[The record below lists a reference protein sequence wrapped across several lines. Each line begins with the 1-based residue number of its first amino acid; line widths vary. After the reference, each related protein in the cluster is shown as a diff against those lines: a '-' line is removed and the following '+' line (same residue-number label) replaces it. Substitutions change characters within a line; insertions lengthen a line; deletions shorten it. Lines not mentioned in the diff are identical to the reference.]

1 MMDFLYSLSARIAL
15 IYYGQKKS
23 RFHIDLEWF
32 APEDEGRTEDPT
44 EYKIRKAREEGKVA
58 KSQDLTA
65 AIILLF
71 GVITLAASGTYLL
84 KTMIEMMKFFFLRS
98 AEINIVE
105 NGLVF
110 NVFIRYFVR
119 LLLPVGGIVFIA
131 AFLGNVMQVGFLFSV
146 KPITPDIQKIIPKFG
161 NFFKRAFG
169 SSEAAFN
176 LLKSVVKILI
186 IAGIAFLNISA
197 KFDRLVSLSQVTVLE
212 AFRIITSTGF
222 MIMAEAAVVM
232 LAFAIFDYRFQRKKH
247 LDSLK
252 MSKQEV
258 KEERKTQEGDPLIR
272 SRLRERMRQIL
283 NQNMLR
289 KVPEADVVVT
299 NPTHFAVAMEWD
311 RIKMHA
317 PTVTAKGQDNMAFR
331 IRDIAKQNGVPVM
344 ENKPLTRALF
354 SEVEIGDIIPEKYY
368 EVVALV
374 LAEVYSLNNRQEATG

>member
-1 MMDFLYSLSARIAL
+1 MMDFLYAVSARIAL
-15 IYYGQKKS
+15 VYYGHRKS
-23 RFHIDLEWF
+23 RFYIDLQWF

-44 EYKIRKAREEGKVA
+44 EYKIRKAREDGKVA
-58 KSQDLTA
+58 KSQDLTG

-71 GVITLAASGTYLL
+71 GVIALAISGTYIFR
-84 KTMIEMMKFFFLRS
+84 TMIEMMTFFFMRS
-98 AEINIVE
+98 AEINILE

-110 NVFIRYFVR
+110 NVFMRYFVR

-131 AFLGNVMQVGFLFSV
+131 AFLGNVLQVGFLFSV
-146 KPITPDIQKIIPKFG
+146 KPITPDIKKIIPKFG

-176 LLKSVVKILI
+176 LIKSIVKIII
-186 IAGIAFLNISA
+186 IAGIAYLNISS
-197 KFDRLVSLSQVTVLE
+197 KIDRLVSLSQVTILE

-232 LAFAIFDYRFQRKKH
+232 LVFAIFDYRFQKKKH

-283 NQNMLR
+283 SQNMLR

-311 RIKMHA
+311 RIKMQA
-317 PTVTAKGQDNMAFR
+317 PTVIAKGQDNMAFR
-331 IRDIAKQNGVPVM
+331 IRELAKQNNIPVM
-344 ENKPLTRALF
+344 ENKPLARALF
-354 SEVEIGDIIPEKYY
+354 SEVEIGEMVPEKYY

-374 LAEVYSLNNRQEATG
+374 LAEIYSLNQKQEATG